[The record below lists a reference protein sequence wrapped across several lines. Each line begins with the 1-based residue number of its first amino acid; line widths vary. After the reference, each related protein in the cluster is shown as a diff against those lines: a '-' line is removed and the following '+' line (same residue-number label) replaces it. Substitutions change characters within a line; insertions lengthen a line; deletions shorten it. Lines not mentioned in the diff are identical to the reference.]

1 MALPIRLI
9 LGLVASFQTVSA
21 HRLLLTSLTD
31 SEVKTS
37 KQGKHWS
44 PKQPLRGR
52 GFRPWTTGRNVDAL
66 CWPTFLPEE
75 PVITPC

>member
-44 PKQPLRGR
+44 PKPPLRGR
-52 GFRPWTTGRNVDAL
+52 VSGCGLQAGMSMHSAGQLSYLRSHSS
-66 CWPTFLPEE
+66 
-75 PVITPC
+75 